1 MSADAHALVHDLRTP
16 LAIVTGLAELLER
29 DAARLDE
36 AQRAEY
42 LARIHDAAREM
53 RDLLDAAAAAQ
64 GAATRDRGAV

>member
-1 MSADAHALVHDLRTP
+1 MSADARSLVHDLRTP

-29 DAARLDE
+29 DGARLDE

-53 RDLLDAAAAAQ
+53 RDLLDAAAASEARRP
-64 GAATRDRGAV
+64 ADPAR